1 MRQSLWHLAK
11 FSLFE
16 KLAPSQLAAL
26 EKTARMKG
34 FRRGEQ
40 VYAPA
45 DAGDAALLVASG
57 RIRLSSITPDGKQAI
72 LAYVEPGEL
81 FGELSVIGSQHREE
95 FAEALIPSTVISIP
109 AQALQAVMESS
120 PELAIGVV
128 KLIGLRR
135 LRIERR
141 LKSLLFRSHRDRL
154 LHLLLE
160 LAEQYGEPQSQ
171 GMRLKIKLSH
181 QDLASIIGA
190 TRETVTTTLGELQDA
205 GVVTV
210 DRRVIT
216 LRSIAETKSL
226 IQSDL

>member
-1 MRQSLWHLAK
+1 
-11 FSLFE
+11 
-16 KLAPSQLAAL
+16 
-26 EKTARMKG
+26 
-34 FRRGEQ
+34 
-40 VYAPA
+40 
-45 DAGDAALLVASG
+45 
-57 RIRLSSITPDGKQAI
+57 
-72 LAYVEPGEL
+72 
-81 FGELSVIGSQHREE
+81 
-95 FAEALIPSTVISIP
+95 
-109 AQALQAVMESS
+109 MESS

-216 LRSIAETKSL
+216 LRSIAEIKSL